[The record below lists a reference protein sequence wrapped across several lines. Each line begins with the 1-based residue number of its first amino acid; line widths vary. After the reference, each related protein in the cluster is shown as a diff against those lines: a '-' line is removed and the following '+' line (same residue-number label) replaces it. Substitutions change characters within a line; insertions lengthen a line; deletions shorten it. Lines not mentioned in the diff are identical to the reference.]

1 MYSINKKNCKI
12 CNIMH
17 LIKKVDHIL
26 FSGEC
31 KENTNIACGSKF
43 FHNFELVGSSSN

>member
-1 MYSINKKNCKI
+1 
-12 CNIMH
+12 MH

-43 FHNFELVGSSSN
+43 FHNFELVGRSWLKGRNKNISKK